1 MKLTLQC
8 SLYLILIIALFTGI
22 NALIGG
28 ASNIPGAT
36 IVAGAAIDSELRCL
50 SIFWIAYGVF
60 CFWVARNLDD
70 RSHFILVIALVMLL
84 SGLARLLS
92 IILVGLP
99 GIPLISAMIIEFI
112 LSVLLYSSYKT
123 WKKTRQA

>member
-8 SLYLILIIALFTGI
+8 SLYLVFIIALFTGI
-22 NALIGG
+22 NVLIGG

-36 IVAGAAIDSELRCL
+36 TIASAAIDSELRCL

-60 CFWVARNLDD
+60 CFWVARDID
-70 RSHFILVIALVMLL
+70 GRSHFIPVIALIMLL

-92 IILVGLP
+92 LILVGLP
-99 GIPLISAMIIEFI
+99 GIALIFAMIIEFI
-112 LSVLLYSSYKT
+112 LFVLLYSSYKA
-123 WKKTRQA
+123 WKKKG